1 VERVRNAHSLPTF
14 CYAQSSRLR
23 IVEVKETIDLVWAQ
37 LWYTSRRFFSRN
49 ESMQVIE
56 GNIRA
61 TGKKFAIV
69 VSRFNSFVV
78 ESLLEGA
85 LDTLERHGEVSD
97 DDITLVR
104 VPGAYEL
111 PVVAKKLAEKKSFD
125 AIIALGAVI
134 RGGTPHFDFVA
145 GECNKGL
152 AQVSLEYGVPVSFGV
167 ITTDSIEQ
175 AIERSGT
182 KAGNKGAEAAL
193 GALEMVNVI
202 DAVEKL

>member
-1 VERVRNAHSLPTF
+1 MK
-14 CYAQSSRLR
+14 
-23 IVEVKETIDLVWAQ
+23 I
-37 LWYTSRRFFSRN
+37 
-49 ESMQVIE
+49 IE

-61 TGKKFAIV
+61 TGKKFALV

-78 ESLLEGA
+78 ESLVDGA
-85 LDTLERHGEVSD
+85 LDALERHGEVNEQ
-97 DDITLVR
+97 DITLVR

-111 PVVAKKLAEKKSFD
+111 PIAAKKLAEQNKYD

-134 RGGTPHFDFVA
+134 RGGTPHFEFVA

-152 AQVSLEYGVPVSFGV
+152 AQVSYDHGIPVSFGV

-182 KAGNKGAEAAL
+182 KAGNKGAEAAIS
-193 GALEMVNVI
+193 ALEMVNVLANI
-202 DAVEKL
+202 EEAK

>member
-1 VERVRNAHSLPTF
+1 MN
-14 CYAQSSRLR
+14 
-23 IVEVKETIDLVWAQ
+23 
-37 LWYTSRRFFSRN
+37 
-49 ESMQVIE
+49 VIE

-61 TGKKFAIV
+61 TGKRFGIV

-85 LDTLERHGEVSD
+85 LDTLERFGEVNS

-111 PVVAKKLAEKKSFD
+111 PIAAKKLAQSRKFD

-152 AQVSLEYGVPVSFGV
+152 AQVSLDYGLPLSFGV

-182 KAGNKGAEAAL
+182 KAGNKGSEAAM
-193 GALEMVNVI
+193 GALEMVNLMGEI
-202 DAVEKL
+202 DQQLGEAE

>member
-1 VERVRNAHSLPTF
+1 MN
-14 CYAQSSRLR
+14 
-23 IVEVKETIDLVWAQ
+23 
-37 LWYTSRRFFSRN
+37 
-49 ESMQVIE
+49 VIE
-56 GNIRA
+56 GNMRA

-85 LDTLERHGEVSD
+85 LDALERHGEVSD
-97 DDITLVR
+97 SDVTVVR

-111 PVVAKKLAEKKSFD
+111 PLAAKKIANQGQYD

-152 AQVSLEYGVPVSFGV
+152 AQVSLEFDIPVSFGV

-193 GALEMVNVI
+193 GALEMVNVMSAI
-202 DAVEKL
+202 DEATA

>member
-1 VERVRNAHSLPTF
+1 MN
-14 CYAQSSRLR
+14 
-23 IVEVKETIDLVWAQ
+23 I
-37 LWYTSRRFFSRN
+37 
-49 ESMQVIE
+49 IE

-78 ESLLEGA
+78 ESLVDGA
-85 LDTLERHGEVSD
+85 LDALERHGEVNTQ
-97 DDITLVR
+97 DITLVR

-111 PVVAKKLAEKKSFD
+111 PIAAKKLAEQNKYD

-134 RGGTPHFDFVA
+134 RGGTPHFEFVA

-152 AQVSLEYGVPVSFGV
+152 AQVSLEYGIPVSFGV

-182 KAGNKGAEAAL
+182 KAGNKGAEAAV
-193 GALEMVNVI
+193 GALEMVNVLANI
-202 DAVEKL
+202 EEAK